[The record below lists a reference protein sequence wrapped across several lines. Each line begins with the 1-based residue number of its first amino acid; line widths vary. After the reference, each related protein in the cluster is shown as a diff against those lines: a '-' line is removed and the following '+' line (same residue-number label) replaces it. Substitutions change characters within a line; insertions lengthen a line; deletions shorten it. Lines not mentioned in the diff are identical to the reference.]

1 MKKITQ
7 MFPRVGINTV
17 VNTLGKHHIRIEE
30 PEKTLFSDVNLVIG
44 PNGAGKTR
52 LLNALLELYQNVQH
66 MEVLYGYFPALS
78 SSRPQP
84 LATKSGED
92 PPWEFSLREYQSIDD
107 ISFED
112 FFKEIEA
119 QGEEFLCQ
127 LLVHRSQYEKSV
139 NQRMFRQIA
148 QFFSEF
154 TGKELVMGQ
163 ELTVKDSNSVQVSL
177 AEAMERLSPGERMLF
192 YMSIFFALKR
202 DGKRKRVIILDEP
215 ESHLHPKALLGFVKA
230 LAATFPGATVWIAT
244 HSLFLLP
251 EFEFENIVYM
261 ENGKVLRRHSDLY
274 RKALAGLLGEGNEN
288 VSRFFASL
296 PHWQYYEF
304 ISECFTNPT
313 VVSTVNPKDEQVRI
327 FIDALKKHE
336 ITRVL
341 DCGGGS
347 GRLGLSMMEAS
358 VAEWQNVTYDIYDAW
373 PSYTGR
379 KFKVYKQLENVP
391 GNYNCIVMMNFLHE
405 VPPQEWSSWFQKLYT
420 LMAPG
425 GYLLFVEVE
434 ALQTGECPNDT
445 GYLVLGYGEIAAL
458 FDTVDLSVIRLG
470 DKQKSV
476 GMLVAWEYLH
486 NVSDET
492 VSTAIRVLEMRA
504 YEELC
509 KMRKS
514 ENLRRVMEKEKPP
527 LPSADEQQRKIDA
540 RRYAFFS
547 QQYINAKLFND
558 GEKKPLEDNKSLQ
571 APVSLAVPVPP
582 EKKKLLM
589 ALLEETDALLA
600 NAALS
605 KNTQREAISGT
616 FRNAVASYLAKG
628 YVSERRRMLCRDMI
642 GAVEAI
648 SSDKRLIGNLLQI
661 GSLLGDKTCTGRLI
675 KEGYPVKDL

>member
-7 MFPRVGINTV
+7 LFPRVGANTIM
-17 VNTLGKHHIRIEE
+17 NTLEKHHIRIEE
-30 PEKTLFSDVNLVIG
+30 PEKTLFSNVNLVIG

-52 LLNALLELYQNVQH
+52 LLNALRELYQKTQLV
-66 MEVLYGYFPALS
+66 EVLYGYFPDLS

-84 LATKSGED
+84 LAARPGED

-107 ISFED
+107 IAFED

-119 QGEEFLCQ
+119 QGEEFLRQ

-139 NQRMFRQIA
+139 NQRMFGQIA

-163 ELTVKDSNSVQVSL
+163 ELTVKDSNGVQVSI

-192 YMSIFFALKR
+192 YMSIFFSLKR
-202 DGKRKRVIILDEP
+202 DGKRRRVIILDEP

-230 LAATFPGATVWIAT
+230 LAASFPGATVWIAT

-373 PSYTGR
+373 PAYTGR
-379 KFKVYKQLENVP
+379 KFKVYKQLENAP
-391 GNYNCIVMMNFLHE
+391 GKYDCVVMMNFLHE
-405 VPPQEWSSWFQKLYT
+405 VPPQEWSGWFQKLYT

-434 ALQTGECPNDT
+434 ALRTGECPNDT
-445 GYLVLGYGEIAAL
+445 GYLVLGTAELAFL
-458 FDTVDLSVIRLG
+458 FDTTSSLPEIRLE
-470 DKQKSV
+470 DKQKSIGV
-476 GMLVAWEYLH
+476 LVAREYMK
-486 NVSDET
+486 NVTSET
-492 VSTAIRVLEMRA
+492 VAKAIQQLEIRA
-504 YEELC
+504 YASLLKIREEESTRR
-509 KMRKS
+509 RKEREQKKPVA
-514 ENLRRVMEKEKPP
+514 ENEEEATL
-527 LPSADEQQRKIDA
+527 DA

-547 QQYINAKLFND
+547 QQYINAKMFRDENMPLQNTYIQSDFKAPLKYSLSKELLTLLYQISDLFYKAESSGADITDIKNIYKRIINEYFMQGNISKGLLD
-558 GEKKPLEDNKSLQ
+558 QFYLLISELRHSGASEQLI
-571 APVSLAVPVPP
+571 V
-582 EKKKLLM
+582 KLLR
-589 ALLEETDALLA
+589 T
-600 NAALS
+600 
-605 KNTQREAISGT
+605 G
-616 FRNAVASYLAKG
+616 
-628 YVSERRRMLCRDMI
+628 MLVGDKKCRDML
-642 GAVEAI
+642 AYNNFVEH
-648 SSDKRLIGNLLQI
+648 L
-661 GSLLGDKTCTGRLI
+661 
-675 KEGYPVKDL
+675 

>member
-7 MFPRVGINTV
+7 LFPRVGTNTIM
-17 VNTLGKHHIRIEE
+17 NTLEKHHIQIEE
-30 PEKTLFSDVNLVIG
+30 PEKTLFSNVNLVIG

-52 LLNALLELYQNVQH
+52 LLNALRELYQKTQLV
-66 MEVLYGYFPALS
+66 EVLYGYFPDLS

-84 LATKSGED
+84 LAARPGED

-107 ISFED
+107 IAFED

-119 QGEEFLCQ
+119 QGEEFLRQ

-139 NQRMFRQIA
+139 NQRMFGQIA

-163 ELTVKDSNSVQVSL
+163 ELTVKDSNGVQVSI

-192 YMSIFFALKR
+192 YMSIFFSLKR

-230 LAATFPGATVWIAT
+230 LAASFPGATVWIAT

-373 PSYTGR
+373 PAYTGR
-379 KFKVYKQLENVP
+379 KFKVYKQLENAP
-391 GNYNCIVMMNFLHE
+391 GKYDCVVMMNFLHE
-405 VPPQEWSSWFQKLYT
+405 VPPQEWSGWFQKLYT

-434 ALQTGECPNDT
+434 ALRTGECPNDT
-445 GYLVLGYGEIAAL
+445 GYLVLGTAELAFL
-458 FDTVDLSVIRLG
+458 FDTTSSLPEIRLE
-470 DKQKSV
+470 DKQKSIGV
-476 GMLVAWEYLH
+476 LVAREYMK
-486 NVSDET
+486 NVTSET
-492 VSTAIRVLEMRA
+492 VAKAIQQLEIRA
-504 YEELC
+504 YASLLKIREEESTRR
-509 KMRKS
+509 RKEREQKKPVA
-514 ENLRRVMEKEKPP
+514 ENEEEATL
-527 LPSADEQQRKIDA
+527 DA

-547 QQYINAKLFND
+547 QQYINAKMFRDENMPLQNTYIQSDFKAPLKYSLSKELLTLLYQISDLFYKAESSGADITDIKNIYKRIINEYFMQGNISKGLLD
-558 GEKKPLEDNKSLQ
+558 QFYLLINELRHSGASEQLI
-571 APVSLAVPVPP
+571 V
-582 EKKKLLM
+582 KLLR
-589 ALLEETDALLA
+589 T
-600 NAALS
+600 
-605 KNTQREAISGT
+605 G
-616 FRNAVASYLAKG
+616 
-628 YVSERRRMLCRDMI
+628 MLVGDKKCRDML
-642 GAVEAI
+642 AYNNFVEH
-648 SSDKRLIGNLLQI
+648 L
-661 GSLLGDKTCTGRLI
+661 
-675 KEGYPVKDL
+675 